1 MLFKYKAADAAGKVT
16 EVLIEG
22 DSEADSLSR
31 LRNRGMMPLRCYGTV
46 STSRG
51 GAFSVSLHK
60 GFNANEFTNRLVP
73 LLQAHIPLER
83 ALGII
88 ADGTERQTDK
98 DVVNSLRRGLHEG
111 KKLSELIRGHGDR
124 FPRLYANLVETGEET
139 GCLPEVMAE
148 LQRFL
153 NDSKEL
159 KDFLVTSSIYPV
171 IVLTVTLGVLVMVFT
186 LFIPRFARIF
196 ADMGKALP
204 LPTQLML
211 DVSRLFTA
219 LWWVWPL
226 LIAGIFIF
234 FAKVRK
240 GGKAREFWDRTLLKI
255 PLAGGLVQAVEIS
268 RFVRTL
274 AILIKNHVHLLE
286 TIRIATKVVQNQ
298 LILSSLTGVG
308 AELRGG
314 TKLSG
319 ALRRS
324 PYIPGVVLQMLQVG
338 EETGTVGEM
347 LDKVAEEQEKQIKIK
362 IKRLLALFEPAV
374 IVFLAIVVMAVVI
387 SIFLAIMEMNNV

>member
-1 MLFKYKAADAAGKVT
+1 MLFKYKAADNTGKVS

-22 DSEADSLSR
+22 DNENDSLSR
-31 LRNRGMMPLRCYGTV
+31 LRSRGLMPLQCYGAV
-46 STSRG
+46 SAERG
-51 GAFSVSLHK
+51 TALGISLDK

-88 ADGTERQTDK
+88 ADGTERAADK

-111 KKLSELIRGHGDR
+111 KKFSELIRGHGDR
-124 FPRLYANLVETGEET
+124 FPRLYANLAETGEET
-139 GCLPEVMAE
+139 GCLTEVMVE

-159 KDFLVTSSIYPV
+159 KDFLITSSIYPF
-171 IVLTVTLGVLVMVFT
+171 IVLAVTFGVLIMVFT
-186 LFIPRFARIF
+186 VFIPRFARIF
-196 ADMGKALP
+196 VDMGKALP

-211 DVSRLFTA
+211 DFSRLVTA
-219 LWWVWPL
+219 TWWLWPL
-226 LIAGIFIF
+226 LIAGAFYF
-234 FAKVRK
+234 FAQVRK
-240 GGKAREFWDRTLLKI
+240 GGKAREFWDKALLKI
-255 PLAGGLVQAVEIS
+255 PLVGGLVQAVEIS
-268 RFVRTL
+268 RFIRTL

-298 LILSSLTGVG
+298 LIAASLSGLS

-324 PYIPGVVLQMLQVG
+324 PYIPAVVLQMLQVG
-338 EETGTVGEM
+338 EESGTVGEM

-374 IVFLAIVVMAVVI
+374 IVFLALTVFVVVI